1 MKKKE
6 AIIKCFKNFIVLIM
20 SGMVPVLFCINM
32 NKDIPLLESLEGNSI
47 CLVSIF
53 IVIYWLQKRI
63 IKNENKRAKAF
74 GFCLA
79 IILAIC
85 EVIGKSIDIYDN
97 LSGILSSKSAILKSV
112 IVFFGYLTMFFTILT
127 NIFLKF
133 DEIKS
138 QKGDYSFFTNN
149 KKSFFLVWGI
159 IFIAWLPYF
168 LNYFPGKLT
177 IDSVLQVYQSLFKTP
192 LTNHHPILHTLII
205 AIPMNIGSL
214 LRNNNIGVAMYSI
227 LQMLALSATFSW
239 AIYYMAK
246 KNVSLKVRIVAFIF
260 YAFYPVNGIYS
271 ITMWKDIPFAISM
284 TIFTTIL
291 AELTINQDE
300 FFKQKRKLAALVVS
314 MILTMLL
321 RNNGLYVVILTI
333 PFMFII
339 AKKYY
344 KSLLVVSI
352 IVLAF
357 YGIWKG
363 PVFSILNIEEGSA
376 REALSIPLQQ
386 FARISKYESDR
397 LSQEEKDMIYKYLPV
412 ENLGEKYNSHISD
425 TVKDNFDNQAFK
437 EDKIDLVKLYFKLA
451 IKFPRSTIE
460 SFLCGS
466 YGYWYPEAKH
476 WVVSRENNPETEN
489 LGIYQ
494 NPIIKIELL
503 EKFDSIIDEREIPI
517 ISMIFS
523 VGFTFWVALIMLV
536 YELYK
541 KRYKYFL
548 LYMPLIILWLTTIAS
563 PVFCEYRYV
572 YSLFTTLPVLI
583 GLTFREEEIDG

>member
-1 MKKKE
+1 MWKKE
-6 AIIKCFKNFIVLIM
+6 ALIKYLKKFIAGIM
-20 SGMVPVLFCINM
+20 SSMVAALFCINM
-32 NKDIPLLESLEGNSI
+32 SKEIAISQSLNGNSVA
-47 CLVSIF
+47 LVAVF
-53 IVIYWLQKRI
+53 IIIYWMLKKI
-63 IKNENKRAKAF
+63 GENKNKRLKIF
-74 GFCLA
+74 TFVLSLVLA
-79 IILAIC
+79 IL
-85 EVIGKSIDIYDN
+85 EVIGKSIDLYGD
-97 LSGILSSKSAILKSV
+97 LSGIINSWSTVLKSV
-112 IVFFGYLTMFFTILT
+112 VIFIGYLTIFFIVLA

-133 DEIKS
+133 DEAKV
-138 QKGDYSFFTNN
+138 KNKVYKFFTCN
-149 KKSFFLVWGI
+149 KKSFFLIWGL

-177 IDSVLQVYQSLFKTP
+177 ADSMGQVYQSLFKIQF
-192 LTNHHPILHTLII
+192 TNHHPVLHTLII

-214 LRNNNIGVAMYSI
+214 LKNNNIGVAMYSI

-260 YAFYPVNGIYS
+260 YALYPVNGIYS

-300 FFKQKRKLAALVVS
+300 FFKNKKKTVLLVIS

-321 RNNGLYVVILTI
+321 RNNGLYVVVLTI

-386 FARISKYESDR
+386 FARISKYKNDK

-412 ENLGEKYNSHISD
+412 ENLGEKYNSHVSD
-425 TVKDNFDNQAFK
+425 PVKDNFDNKAFK
-437 EDKIDLVKLYFKLA
+437 EDKIDLVKLYIKLA
-451 IKFPRSTIE
+451 IEFPRDTIE

-476 WVVSRENNPETEN
+476 WVVSRGNARETEE
-489 LGIYQ
+489 LDIRE
-494 NPIIKIELL
+494 NPIVNIELL